1 MNTPSDKTDEPLRIL
16 FIEDNPADQELA
28 ERALRHEWIRFVSR
42 CEMEAEGIAQA
53 LEEFAPDIVI
63 SDYLLPK
70 FDGLSALK
78 LCRKIQPGL
87 PFVLYTAAL
96 KDDAAALC
104 IRAGADDYVL
114 KQNTA
119 HLPFAVLNAMER
131 SRARKAGHLAEEKL
145 ALLSR
150 AVEQSQVSIV
160 ITNAEGSIEYVNPK
174 FVELTG
180 YSREEALGQNPRIL
194 KSNKQPPEFYAGLW
208 KTISG
213 GEEWRGEL
221 ENKKK
226 NGERYWESATI
237 SPVRDESGKIAHFL
251 AVKEDITA
259 RKLAEDQARHESSL
273 LNQLISTI
281 PDRIFFVDLQS
292 RFVKVNAA
300 CVRQLGLHD
309 QSELLGR
316 TIAEFAPAEF
326 AEKSLAYDRRV
337 METGSIL
344 AGIVEQWTLPEGRT
358 VWFSTTKVP
367 LRDHEGKIIG
377 LIGVARDVTE
387 QKASETLLQ
396 ESNARLKTALSRADE
411 LAEKAESANRAKSEF
426 LANMSHE
433 IRTPMNGVIGMTD
446 LLLGTRLTPEQL
458 EYAETIHSCGDALL
472 SLINDILDFS
482 KAEAGQFVL
491 ECLDFDLRTTIE
503 DAVEMIAFKAQD
515 KGLDLACIIADDV
528 PEFLRGDPGR
538 LRQVLFNLLGNAIKF
553 TQKGGVSVHVE
564 LLSSSEKAA
573 TLRFS
578 VADTGIGIPAEKH
591 DSIFSKFTQADPSTT
606 RKFGG
611 SGLGLA
617 ICKQLVHLFQ
627 GEISVSSEEG
637 KGSTFLFTAVFEK
650 PAPGS
655 PRPPLKEAD
664 LAGVKVLVT
673 DDFETNRT
681 LVATLLKNW
690 GCRPGEADDAAMAL
704 ELLRKAAKEGDPY
717 SAALLDMHMPGID
730 GAELGRLIKG
740 DQAIQATKLIML
752 TSIGKRGD
760 ADRLAGVGFS
770 GYLPKPIRPGLLRRC
785 LSLVLGREEI
795 TEADHFLI
803 TRHTVSEAARRN
815 LHILVVED
823 NPTNRLVALKM
834 LEKLGHAADAAGNG
848 KEALEALREK
858 SYDIVLMDCQMP
870 VMDGFTATRI
880 IRDPGSGVLNPRIPI
895 IALTAHA
902 MKGDRELCLESG
914 MNDYLS
920 KPVNP
925 HNLAAA
931 LEQFGA
937 RQVPA
942 GRDGLHP
949 PARQEEPS
957 GEPPDFD
964 REGFVERTMNDRPL
978 AAEITR
984 TFFADIPSLFEQL
997 SAAISAGD
1005 AESAGKLA
1013 HTLKGS
1019 GANMGGENL
1028 ARIAG
1033 QMQTAGHDGNLTVL
1047 QDLLPAAQN
1056 ALRGLCIQLGKEFD
1070 LPPPPLD

>member
-1 MNTPSDKTDEPLRIL
+1 MNTPSDKTGEMLRIL
-16 FIEDNPADQELA
+16 FIEDSPADMELA
-28 ERALRHEWIRFVSR
+28 ERALRHEWLQFVSR
-42 CEMEAEGIAQA
+42 CETNAEGVTRA

-63 SDYLLPK
+63 SDYLLPD
-70 FDGLSALK
+70 FDGLGALK
-78 LCRKIQPGL
+78 LCRKIRPHL

-96 KDDAAALC
+96 NDDAASLC

-131 SRARKAGHLAEEKL
+131 HRTRKAGHLVEEKL

-160 ITNAEGSIEYVNPK
+160 ITDAEGNIEYVNQK

-180 YSREEALGQNPRIL
+180 YIREEVLGKNPRIL
-194 KSNKQPPEFYAGLW
+194 KSGKQSPEFYADLW
-208 KTISG
+208 KTISA
-213 GEEWRGEL
+213 GEEWRGNL

-226 NGERYWESATI
+226 NGERYWESAMI
-237 SPVRDESGKIAHFL
+237 SPIRDESGKIAHFL

-259 RKLAEDQARHESSL
+259 RKLAEDRARNESSL
-273 LNQLISTI
+273 LNQLIDTI

-300 CVRQLGLHD
+300 CIRQLGLHD

-316 TIAEFAPAEF
+316 TIADFVPAEF
-326 AEKSLAYDRRV
+326 AETALTRDRYV

-344 AGIVEQWTLPEGRT
+344 AGILESLTLPGDRT

-367 LRDHEGKIIG
+367 LRNDAGKIIG
-377 LIGVARDVTE
+377 LIGVARDVTD
-387 QKASETLLQ
+387 QKDAETLLR
-396 ESNARLKTALSRADE
+396 ESNERLKLALSRADE

-491 ECLDFDLRTTIE
+491 ERLDFDLRTTIE
-503 DAVEMIAFKAQD
+503 DTVEIIAFKAQD
-515 KGLDLACIIADDV
+515 KGLDLACSIADDV

-553 TQKGGVSVHVE
+553 TQKGGISVQVE
-564 LLSSSEKAA
+564 LLSSSEKSV

-578 VADTGIGIPAEKH
+578 VTDTGIGIPAEKH

-627 GEISVSSEEG
+627 GEIGVTSEEG
-637 KGSTFLFTAVFEK
+637 KGSTFFFTAVFEK
-650 PAPGS
+650 LPHGS
-655 PRPPLKEAD
+655 PRPLLKEAD
-664 LAGVKVLVT
+664 LTGVKVLVT
-673 DDFETNRT
+673 DDFKANRT
-681 LVATLLKNW
+681 LVTALLKNW
-690 GCRPGEADDAAMAL
+690 GCRPGEADNATTAL
-704 ELLRKAAKEGDPY
+704 ELLRQAAGDGDPY
-717 SAALLDMHMPGID
+717 AAALLDMHMPGID
-730 GAELGRLIKG
+730 GAELGRLIKE
-740 DQAIQATKLIML
+740 DQSIQTTKLIML
-752 TSIGKRGD
+752 TSVGKRGD

-785 LSLVLGREEI
+785 LALVLGRGEI
-795 TEADHFLI
+795 TEADRCLI
-803 TRHTVSEAARRN
+803 TRHTVSETARKKLR
-815 LHILVVED
+815 ILVVED

-834 LEKLGHAADAAGNG
+834 LEKLGHEAATADNG
-848 KEALEALREK
+848 KEAVEALRTTP
-858 SYDIVLMDCQMP
+858 YDIVLMDCQMP
-870 VMDGFTATRI
+870 VMDGFTATRV
-880 IRDPGSGVLNPRIPI
+880 IRAPGSGVLNPGVPI

-902 MKGDRELCLESG
+902 MKGDRELCLEAG

-925 HNLAAA
+925 HNLATA
-931 LEQFGA
+931 LEQFGS
-937 RQVPA
+937 RQAPVGQNGTHPPPA
-942 GRDGLHP
+942 G
-949 PARQEEPS
+949 QEEA
-957 GEPPDFD
+957 EWPDFD
-964 REGFVERTMNDRPL
+964 REGFVERTMGDRDL
-978 AAEITR
+978 AVEIVE
-984 TFFADIPSLFEQL
+984 TFFSDTPPLFDRL

-1005 AESAGKLA
+1005 AQSAGKFA

-1019 GANMGGENL
+1019 GLSMGGEKL
-1028 ARIAG
+1028 GRIAE
-1033 QMQTAGHDGNLTVL
+1033 QMQTAGKNGDLAVL
-1047 QDLLPAAQN
+1047 QDLLPAARD
-1056 ALRGLCIQLGKEFD
+1056 ALRELCSRLGKEFD
-1070 LPPPPLD
+1070 QPPPPLG